1 MALFAQSA
9 KYIAKPGR
17 GGKIVAALESALAA
31 ASLEDGTL
39 VYAIH
44 RSTDH
49 PDVVWMYELYADP
62 DAHGSHSV
70 STATSILR
78 SATADLVAQPLSVVR
93 GPVHQSFGL
102 PGDSM
107 ARILEQSRPS
117 AGDNGRRGA
126 QMSDRGDCRQ
136 IQQSSWAEGHDAKK

>member
-9 KYIAKPGR
+9 KFIAKPGR

-31 ASLEDGTL
+31 ASLENGTL

-62 DAHGSHSV
+62 DAHWSHSV
-70 STATSILR
+70 STANSILR

-93 GPVHQSFGL
+93 GACASKF
-102 PGDSM
+102 
-107 ARILEQSRPS
+107 
-117 AGDNGRRGA
+117 
-126 QMSDRGDCRQ
+126 
-136 IQQSSWAEGHDAKK
+136 WATR